1 MAQGLPERYKE
12 RVDSEQTYPMLV
24 IDAGNTSVKFA
35 KVSRRHAVP
44 RVVAQ
49 VPTDRLTS
57 ARIKSIVR
65 RSGCAS
71 AVASCVVPAVGKVLR
86 AGCPSTVLVGQ
97 SSPLNFSAL
106 VDRRTVGA
114 DRLANMAEA
123 ARRFGKNVVVADF
136 GTAATFDWLD
146 ARGRF
151 AGGAIAPGLRVLA
164 KALSNTTAQLP
175 VTELAPPRRAAGCNT
190 REALRAGVVGG
201 YAGTVRHLLRSLP
214 SKHVVFTGGDASLV
228 AKLAGLKVTVDPLW
242 TLKGVSV
249 LGDLAAREASK

>member
-1 MAQGLPERYKE
+1 MGEK
-12 RVDSEQTYPMLV
+12 QTYPMLV

-35 KVSRRHAVP
+35 
-44 RVVAQ
+44 VVARCHG
-49 VPTDRLTS
+49 VPVVVANVPADRLTS
-57 ARIKSIVR
+57 ARIKSIAR

-71 AVASCVVPAVGKVLR
+71 SAAACVVPAIRGILR
-86 AGCPSTVLVGQ
+86 AACPSIALIGR
-97 SSPLNFSAL
+97 SSRLNFPTT

-123 ARRFGKNVVVADF
+123 ARRFGKNAVVADF

-151 AGGAIAPGLRVLA
+151 AGGAIAPGLRVQA
-164 KALSNTTAQLP
+164 RALSNATAQLP
-175 VTELAPPRRAAGCNT
+175 VAELAPPRRAAGRNT

-214 SKHVVFTGGDASLV
+214 AEHVVFTGGDARLV
-228 AKLAGLKVTVDPLW
+228 AKLTGLKVTVDPLW